1 MALAFAVGRRS
12 KRTQLRIEAV
22 VREQGA
28 GANKAR
34 ARTRRGRERG
44 ANKGREQGANERT
57 YGREL
62 VVSVSAS
69 VPVKLFL
76 PVNLGTGSGHP

>member
-12 KRTQLRIEAV
+12 KRTQRRIEAV

-28 GANKAR
+28 GANK
-34 ARTRRGRERG
+34 
-44 ANKGREQGANERT
+44 GREQGANERT
-57 YGREL
+57 SGREL